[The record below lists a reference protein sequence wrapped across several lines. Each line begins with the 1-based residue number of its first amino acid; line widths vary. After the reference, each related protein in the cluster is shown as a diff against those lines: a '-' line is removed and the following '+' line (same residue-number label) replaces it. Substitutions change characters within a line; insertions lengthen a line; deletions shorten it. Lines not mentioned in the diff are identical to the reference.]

1 VLVLQSPPND
11 GVLKTRGAV
20 GVANLVDAVM
30 DIDNEAEGK
39 NTAYLIAGGTLYT
52 VDLASGKAAQ
62 VGALKSV
69 NGKLS
74 DIAVWK

>member
-1 VLVLQSPPND
+1 
-11 GVLKTRGAV
+11 
-20 GVANLVDAVM
+20 M

-52 VDLASGKAAQ
+52 IDLATGKAMQ
-62 VGALKSV
+62 VGAVKGM
-69 NGKLS
+69 NGKLV